1 MKYLLCDFIALKE
14 EEVFKHYI
22 SYQRINPKT
31 YFFVRLFNLENGYF
45 GKECC
50 RCGELLVSRKDRASH
65 NFLKHYPE
73 GEVKPVE
80 EKPIKVIKNGD
91 ITTYQISFEEHKNE
105 YNFYNAQ
112 KIADE
117 LLFKV
122 ASIFKP
128 NSECQFKA
136 DFAIENIQDAPS
148 GVANTADIK
157 TLRYWSTNVYRAVYF
172 NEFVANGIRNDILK
186 RVINNR
192 LTGSSWYFNRFSHL
206 NIKVLSRNLYSAT
219 SI

>member
-1 MKYLLCDFIALKE
+1 MTA
-14 EEVFKHYI
+14 
-22 SYQRINPKT
+22 
-31 YFFVRLFNLENGYF
+31 
-45 GKECC
+45 
-50 RCGELLVSRKDRASH
+50 
-65 NFLKHYPE
+65 
-73 GEVKPVE
+73 
-80 EKPIKVIKNGD
+80 
-91 ITTYQISFEEHKNE
+91 YQISFEEHKNE

-112 KIADE
+112 KIVDE

-128 NSECQFKA
+128 TSECQFKA

-157 TLRYWSTNVYRAVYF
+157 ILRYWSTNVYGAVYF

-186 RVINNR
+186 RVINYR

-206 NIKVLSRNLYSAT
+206 NIKLLSRNLYSVT

>member
-1 MKYLLCDFIALKE
+1 MKCLLCDFVALKE
-14 EEVFKHYI
+14 EKVFKHYI
-22 SYQRINPKT
+22 SYHRINPKN

-45 GKECC
+45 CKGCC
-50 RCGELLVSRKDRASH
+50 RCGEFLVSRKDRASH

-73 GEVKPVE
+73 GEVKTVE
-80 EKPIKVIKNGD
+80 EKPIKVIKNGE

-112 KIADE
+112 KIVDE

-128 NSECQFKA
+128 SSECQFKA

-157 TLRYWSTNVYRAVYF
+157 TLRYWSTNVYRAVYL

-186 RVINNR
+186 RVIK
-192 LTGSSWYFNRFSHL
+192 
-206 NIKVLSRNLYSAT
+206 ID
-219 SI
+219 

>member
-1 MKYLLCDFIALKE
+1 M
-14 EEVFKHYI
+14 
-22 SYQRINPKT
+22 
-31 YFFVRLFNLENGYF
+31 ENGYF
-45 GKECC
+45 CKGCC
-50 RCGELLVSRKDRASH
+50 RCGEFLVSRKDRASH

-80 EKPIKVIKNGD
+80 EKPIKIIKNGD
-91 ITTYQISFEEHKNE
+91 ITYQISFEEHKNK

-112 KIADE
+112 KVVDE

-128 NSECQFKA
+128 SSECHFKA
-136 DFAIENIQDAPS
+136 DFANEDIQDAPA
-148 GVANTADIK
+148 GLVNTADIK

-172 NEFVANGIRNDILK
+172 IEFVANGIRNDILK

-192 LTGSSWYFNRFSHL
+192 LTGNSWYFNRFSHS
-206 NIKVLSRNLYSAT
+206 NIKVLSRSLYSA
-219 SI
+219 SRI

>member
-1 MKYLLCDFIALKE
+1 M
-14 EEVFKHYI
+14 
-22 SYQRINPKT
+22 
-31 YFFVRLFNLENGYF
+31 
-45 GKECC
+45 
-50 RCGELLVSRKDRASH
+50 
-65 NFLKHYPE
+65 KHYPE

-105 YNFYNAQ
+105 YNFY
-112 KIADE
+112 I
-117 LLFKV
+117 KV

-128 NSECQFKA
+128 TSECQFKV

-206 NIKVLSRNLYSAT
+206 NIKALSRNLYSAT